1 MCSQHQLHE
10 VAVKIR
16 EAIGKMSL
24 ALCLAHKRMVRL
36 FGCVARQIY
45 RQSEHPDAV
54 FSVQATAA
62 LYNTLGFQ
70 EHHAMELFVEYRP

>member
-1 MCSQHQLHE
+1 
-10 VAVKIR
+10 
-16 EAIGKMSL
+16 MSL
-24 ALCLAHKRMVRL
+24 AVCLTRKRMVGL
-36 FGCVARQIY
+36 FGYVARQIH

-62 LYNTLGFQ
+62 LYNMLGFP